1 MANAHCNLDVK
12 TSLLLLILIVVM
24 LLRILSSISDGSG
37 PKPGL
42 MTGLFGGLGPEILRR
57 AHA

>member
-12 TSLLLLILIVVM
+12 TSLLLILIVVM
-24 LLRILSSISDGSG
+24 LLRILRSISDG

-42 MTGLFGGLGPEILRR
+42 MIRLFGGLGPEILRR

>member
-24 LLRILSSISDGSG
+24 LLRILSSISGDG

-42 MTGLFGGLGPEILRR
+42 MTGLFGGLGPDILRR

>member
-12 TSLLLLILIVVM
+12 TSLLILIVVM
-24 LLRILSSISDGSG
+24 LLRILSSISDG

>member
-24 LLRILSSISDGSG
+24 LLRILSSISDG

-42 MTGLFGGLGPEILRR
+42 MTRLFGGLGPEILRR

>member
-24 LLRILSSISDGSG
+24 LLRILSSISDG

-42 MTGLFGGLGPEILRR
+42 MIRLFGGLGPEILRR

>member
-12 TSLLLLILIVVM
+12 TSLLLLIVVM
-24 LLRILSSISDGSG
+24 LLRILGSISDGSG

>member
-12 TSLLLLILIVVM
+12 TSLLILIVVM